1 MPKESTRERK
11 THLECV
17 NKRKVTL
24 RMKENLLRD
33 IPLNMYRRED
43 LSVSNKL
50 SFIVYIVVSLTGNLA
65 YAVCSKSS
73 ICSDKLHIL
82 PDTMIKEVHKILI
95 FS

>member
-24 RMKENLLRD
+24 RLKENLLHD
-33 IPLNMYRRED
+33 IPLNMYRHED
-43 LSVSNKL
+43 LHVSNKL

-65 YAVCSKSS
+65 YAVCSKS
-73 ICSDKLHIL
+73 KYL
-82 PDTMIKEVHKILI
+82 
-95 FS
+95 FW